1 MLYEIA
7 MSNQKSAVSAQAQI
21 AFIQM
26 KFHLRFVAVF
36 IFLFAAMPGHSQK
49 AIKNYDAEWKEAEGF
64 REKGLPQSALKV
76 ADKIYGLAK
85 KENQEAQVI
94 KSLVYKLELQSELKE
109 DYHDFAIKSL
119 EEEIGAAKEPARSIL
134 NALLADAYRNRYESL
149 RWQIMGRTTVAGQ
162 KTDDPDTWS
171 AADFMETIGR
181 FYIRSVKQEA
191 LLKATRLE
199 PFDAIITKGNMRRLR
214 PTLYDLL
221 VHKALGFFTSEERTI
236 SKPAYAFEIDA
247 PEAFADAAVF
257 ARAAFLNKDSLS
269 LDYRALRLYQKL
281 LLFHLNDADPAA
293 LIDADIQRIDYV
305 YRKSVH
311 PEKDRLYQQA
321 LKHIVQKYGS
331 DPASAQASFLLAQW
345 YVQKAGT
352 YQPYGDTTY
361 RYAAVTAFK
370 IADSVSR
377 KFPASE
383 GGVNLHNLKIG
394 IEEKQL
400 FFNIEKVN
408 VPAKPMRI
416 SVQYKNTNKVYFR
429 VVKGTESLRD
439 IGNREGQ
446 DKLLEAIDK
455 EPVLK
460 QWTQQLPDPKD
471 FQTHRTEVKADPL
484 PVGEYY
490 LVAST
495 NQNAAGHTRSFATFY
510 VSNISFVSLRDDY
523 FVLHRETGQPL
534 EGVKVQTWYQ
544 RARNNA
550 VGYVREKGETYTT
563 DKNGYFRLERA
574 SAQNRNAF
582 FLELTG
588 KDDHLLI
595 DEQQFVPVTR
605 IAAEKDKRDDQRM
618 FFFTDRSVYR
628 PGQPLYFKGI
638 LLNKKVGEQRSD
650 IVPDRQVT
658 IRLFDRNSQV
668 VDSIRLTTNEFG
680 SVSGKFQ
687 LPIGGINGQFRIEA
701 SQIRGVSHFS
711 VEEYKR
717 PRYKVDI
724 EKPEIAYKVNDTITV
739 TGTAKAFAG
748 NSIDGATVKYRVERI
763 ARFPYPWF
771 FRGWWPVSAPLQV
784 AHGET
789 TTDAEGKFTVRFA
802 AVPDKTVSQ
811 EHDPVFDYVVYAD
824 VTDGSGETR
833 SARQT
838 VSAGYKAIAL
848 KVRLPEK
855 VEKDS
860 IRALNIRTENMNGK
874 FLPAEVTL
882 TTRKLTPETRLI
894 RTRLWE
900 RPDQFALSKVEF
912 LKLFPND
919 EYDNDQ
925 DPASWKKGEPVLT
938 GTGTSQSSGKWELPD
953 SKALTPGFYEFDF
966 VVTGPDGKAVKDVR
980 IVEIVDPKRNELAR
994 PAYLWT
1000 KESDPV
1006 EPGGRAEVKLGTSA
1020 GQVFIIQTTNRRKA
1034 QEDVK
1039 TYRFLTQKAGLSS
1052 YYFDVTE
1059 EDRGGYG
1066 LNFLFVKDNRVFQ
1079 FPDAI
1084 KVPWSNKE
1092 LHISYGT
1099 FRDKTLPGS
1108 KETWT
1113 LTIAGPKKEK
1123 VTAELLAGMY
1133 DASLDEFR
1141 RHEWG
1146 IPPIWDERSSLI
1158 FWNDLT
1164 AFNQRL
1170 AQQVYTGTDRNYKD
1184 FTKTYDRLISLP
1196 GALDDVIV
1204 VGYGGRRSLRESA
1217 MSMRAAPIVAE
1228 SAANEQVQMKVAPS
1242 ADQFVKKDEEEPA
1255 KPEQVDQPVRKDF
1268 RETAFFFPE
1277 LRTNP
1282 DGTVTFSFTMPEAL
1296 TKWKFQAFSHTKEL
1310 AFGYSTQEI
1319 VTQKELMVQ
1328 PNIPRFVRVGDK
1340 VAISTKVVNLSD
1352 KALEGKVRLLLT
1364 DPATGESLNQRFG
1377 ASTGDVSFAVPAGQ
1391 STPVLF
1397 PVSVPDG
1404 YLDPVTIRIAATA
1417 GAFNDAEDNT
1427 LPVLTNQMLV
1437 TETLPLSLRGTG
1449 SRTFTFEKLLNS
1461 KPGGS
1466 LKNHGLTVEYTGNPV
1481 WYAVQALPYLM
1492 EYPYDCAEQTWN
1504 RYYANAL
1511 AAHIANSAPR
1521 IEQIFKTWRDL
1532 DAGRDG
1538 MHTGRDGMHA
1548 VSTLQKNQDLKS
1560 LLLEETPWVL
1570 AAKSEAEQ
1578 KRNLA
1583 LLFDLVRMKTE
1594 AEGTLSKLK
1603 QMQRPEGG
1611 FPWFNGGPDDRF
1623 VTQYILSGIGHLQR
1637 LTKPD
1642 QQQRQTLNDIVLQA
1656 LNYLDGWM
1664 VKDYAELVRNKTDLK
1679 KYTPSPIIVQY
1690 LYMRSFFREFGVPDH
1705 AKKAYNYY
1713 MDRLTATWTGQGKY
1727 LQAMTALTLSR
1738 TGNKTVAGAIIKS
1751 LKETAIRND
1760 ELGIYWKNVRRSW
1773 WWQEA
1778 PIEQHALL
1786 VEAFEEVGADKEM
1799 VDGIRTWLLT
1809 NKQTNRWESTKAT
1822 AEACY
1827 ALLLRGGEW
1836 LSDNPEVKIVLGPS
1850 TVSSAAGKEAGTGYI
1865 KTSIPGDKVSPAH
1878 GKIELSVTGSA
1889 AVSSR
1894 PSWGGV
1900 YWQYFEDLDK
1910 ITFSETPLKLK
1921 KQLFVETNT
1930 DHGPVLRPLE
1940 NGNEV
1945 KVGDKVKVRVELSVD
1960 RDMEYVHMK
1969 DMRASGLE
1977 PVNVISSYKW
1987 QGGLVYYES
1996 TKDAATNFFFNYLPK
2011 GKYVFEYPLN
2021 VSHQGDFSNGVTTIQ
2036 CMYAPEFTAHSEGI
2050 RLIVK

>member
-1 MLYEIA
+1 
-7 MSNQKSAVSAQAQI
+7 
-21 AFIQM
+21 M
-26 KFHLRFVAVF
+26 KFHLRSIAVF
-36 IFLFAAMPGHSQK
+36 ILLLAAMPGYGQK
-49 AIKNYDAEWKEAEGF
+49 AVKNYDAEWREVEDFK
-64 REKGLPQSALKV
+64 EKGLPQSALRV
-76 ADKIYGLAK
+76 VDKIYGLAK

-94 KSLVYKLELQSELKE
+94 KSLVYKLNLQTELRE
-109 DYHDFAIKSL
+109 DSHDFTVKSL
-119 EEEIGAAKEPARSIL
+119 NEEIEAAKEPAKSIL
-134 NALLADAYRNRYESL
+134 YSLLAEAYRNRYESL
-149 RWQIMGRTTVAGQ
+149 RWQIMGRTTVAGP

-171 AADFMETIGR
+171 AADFMDTISSC
-181 FYIRSVKQEA
+181 YLKSIKQES

-199 PFDAIITKGNMRRLR
+199 PFDAIITKGNARHLR

-221 VHKALGFFTSEERTI
+221 VHKALVFFTSEERTI

-281 LLFHLNDADPAA
+281 LLFHLNDNEPAA
-293 LIDADIQRIDYV
+293 LIDADIQRVAYV

-311 PEKDRLYQQA
+311 PEKEQLYREA
-321 LKHIVQKYGS
+321 LKRIAQKYGS

-345 YVQKAGT
+345 YGQKAGT

-361 RYAAVTAFK
+361 RYAAATAVK

-400 FFNIEKVN
+400 LFNIEIVN
-408 VPAKPMRI
+408 VPAKPIRI
-416 SVQYKNTNKVYFR
+416 SVQYKNTDRVYLRVIKV
-429 VVKGTESLRD
+429 TERLRE

-446 DKLLEAIDK
+446 DKFLEAMGR
-455 EPVLK
+455 EPVVK

-495 NQNAAGHTRSFATFY
+495 NQKLDATGQARSFSTFY
-510 VSNISFVSLRDDY
+510 VSNISYVSLRDDY

-550 VGYVREKGETYTT
+550 SGYIREKGETYTT
-563 DKNGYFRLERA
+563 DKNGYFRFERG
-574 SAQNRNAF
+574 SSQNRSFF
-582 FLELTG
+582 FLEFTG
-588 KDDHLLI
+588 KEDRLLI

-605 IAAEKDKRDDQRM
+605 IVAEKEKKDDQRM
-618 FFFTDRSVYR
+618 FFFTDRSIYR

-638 LLNKKVGEQRSD
+638 LLNKKAGEQHSD

-658 IRLFDRNSQV
+658 IRLFDRNSQI
-668 VDSIRLTTNEFG
+668 VDSVRLTTNEFG
-680 SVSGKFQ
+680 SVSGTFQ

-701 SQIRGVSHFS
+701 SQIRGASHFS

-724 EKPEIAYKVNDTITV
+724 VKPETAYKVNDTITV
-739 TGTAKAFAG
+739 TGTARAFAG
-748 NSIDGATVKYRVERI
+748 NNIDGAAVKYRVERI
-763 ARFPYPWF
+763 ARFPYPWRF
-771 FRGWWPVSAPLQV
+771 SRGWWPVSAPLQV

-789 TTDAEGKFTVRFA
+789 TTDAEGKFMVSFA
-802 AVPDKTVSQ
+802 AIPDKTLSQ
-811 EHDPVFDYVVYAD
+811 DHDPVFDYVVYAD

-860 IRALNIRTENMNGK
+860 IRALNVRTENMNGK

-882 TTRKLTPETRLI
+882 TARKLTPETRLI
-894 RTRLWE
+894 RKRLWE
-900 RPDQFALSKVEF
+900 RPDQFVLSATEF
-912 LKLFPND
+912 VKLFPGD
-919 EYDNDQ
+919 EYDNEQ
-925 DPASWKKGEPVLT
+925 DPASWQKGAPVLT
-938 GTGTSQSSGKWELPD
+938 GTGTSQESGKWELPD
-953 SKALTPGFYEFDF
+953 SKALTPGFYEFEF
-966 VVTGPDGKAVKDVR
+966 VATGPDGEAVKDVR
-980 IVEIVDPKRNELAR
+980 VVEIVDPKRNELTR

-1020 GQVFIIQTTNRRKA
+1020 GQVFIIQKTSRLKG
-1034 QEDVK
+1034 QEDIK

-1052 YYFDVTE
+1052 YHFDVTD
-1059 EDRGGYG
+1059 EDRGGFG

-1079 FPDAI
+1079 FLDI
-1084 KVPWSNKE
+1084 VRVPWSNKE
-1092 LHISYGT
+1092 LHMTYGT

-1108 KETWT
+1108 EETWT
-1113 LTIAGPKKEK
+1113 LTISGPNKEK

-1141 RHEWG
+1141 RHEWV
-1146 IPPIWDERSSLI
+1146 IPPIWDERYSSI
-1158 FWNDLT
+1158 FWNDLA
-1164 AFNQRL
+1164 AFALRHV
-1170 AQQVYTGTDRNYKD
+1170 QQVYTGTPRDYKG
-1184 FTKTYDRLISLP
+1184 FVKTYDRLISLP
-1196 GALDDVIV
+1196 GALDEVIV
-1204 VGYGGRRSLRESA
+1204 TGYGGRRSLRESSV
-1217 MSMRAAPIVAE
+1217 SMMAAPVAAE
-1228 SAANEQVQMKVAPS
+1228 SAANEQVQMKVS
-1242 ADQFVKKDEEEPA
+1242 LSSEQSVKKDEEEPA

-1268 RETAFFFPE
+1268 RETAFFFPQ

-1296 TKWKFQAFSHTKEL
+1296 TKWKFQALGHTKEL

-1319 VTQKELMVQ
+1319 ITQKELMVQ
-1328 PNIPRFVRVGDK
+1328 PNIPRFIRIGDK
-1340 VAISTKVVNLSD
+1340 VAISTKVVNLTD
-1352 KALEGKVRLLLT
+1352 KALEGKARLQLM
-1364 DPATGESLNQRFG
+1364 DAATGEPVSQKF
-1377 ASTGDVSFAVPAGQ
+1377 AVATDDVSFTVPAGQ
-1391 STPVLF
+1391 SIPILF

-1404 YLDPVTIRIAATA
+1404 YPDPVTVRITATA

-1427 LPVLTNQMLV
+1427 LPILTNQMLV

-1461 KPGGS
+1461 KPGGT
-1466 LKNHGLTVEYTGNPV
+1466 LKNHGLTVEYTGNPA

-1511 AAHIANSAPR
+1511 AAHIANSSPR

-1532 DAGRDG
+1532 DTSALL
-1538 MHTGRDGMHA
+1538 
-1548 VSTLQKNQDLKS
+1548 SNLQKNQELKS

-1583 LLFDLVRMKTE
+1583 LLFDLVKMKAE
-1594 AEGTLSKLK
+1594 AESALSKLQ
-1603 QMQRPEGG
+1603 QMQQPEGS
-1611 FPWFNGGPDDRF
+1611 FPWFAGGPDDRF
-1623 VTQYILSGIGHLQR
+1623 VTQYILSGIGHLHR
-1637 LTKPD
+1637 LTKAD
-1642 QQQRQTLNDIVLQA
+1642 QQQRMKLNSIIFQG
-1656 LNYLDGWM
+1656 LNYLDARLA
-1664 VKDYAELVRNKTDLK
+1664 KDYAELLRSKTDLK
-1679 KYTPSPIIVQY
+1679 KYTPPALIVQY
-1690 LYMRSFFREFGVPDH
+1690 LYMRSFFSEFEVPAD
-1705 AKKAYNYY
+1705 ARKAYKYY
-1713 MDRLTATWTGQGKY
+1713 LDRVAATWTWQSKY

-1738 TGNKTVAGAIIKS
+1738 TGNKAVADAIIKS
-1751 LKETAIRND
+1751 LKETAIRNA
-1760 ELGIYWKNVRRSW
+1760 ELGTYWKSVRRSW

-1786 VEAFEEVGADKEM
+1786 VEAFEEVAADKEM
-1799 VDGIRTWLLT
+1799 ADGIRTWLLT

-1827 ALLLRGGEW
+1827 ALLLRGSEW
-1836 LSDNPEVKIVLGPS
+1836 LSDNPEVKIVAGPA
-1850 TVSSAAGKEAGTGYI
+1850 TISSADGKEAGTGYI
-1865 KTSIPGDKVSPAH
+1865 KTSIPGNEVSPAH
-1878 GKIELSVTGSA
+1878 GKIEVSVTGSG
-1889 AVSSR
+1889 AVSGR

-1940 NGNEV
+1940 KGNEV
-1945 KVGDKVKVRVELSVD
+1945 KVGDKIKVRIELSVD

-1987 QGGLVYYES
+1987 QGGLAYYES

-2050 RLIVK
+2050 RLTVGR

>member
-1 MLYEIA
+1 

-76 ADKIYGLAK
+76 VDKIYGLAK

-345 YVQKAGT
+345 YVEKAAS
-352 YQPYGDTTY
+352 YQPHKDTTW
-361 RYAAVTAFK
+361 RYAAVTAID
-370 IADSVSR
+370 IADSVT
-377 KFPASE
+377 KKYPDSE
-383 GGVNLHNLKIG
+383 GGVNLHNLRLGVKAG
-394 IEEKQL
+394 QL
-400 FFNIEKVN
+400 TFQTEKVI
-408 VPAKPMRI
+408 VPGKPFI
-416 SVQYKNTNKVYFR
+416 FSLQYKNVRTAYFR
-429 VVKGTESLRD
+429 IIRATDRLKEILAAGGYQKLLESLR
-439 IGNREGQ
+439 REQ
-446 DKLLEAIDK
+446 AVK
-455 EPVLK
+455 EWSQL
-460 QWTQQLPDPKD
+460 LPDTKD
-471 FQTHRTEVKADPL
+471 FQSHRTELNGAPL
-484 PVGEYY
+484 ATGEYY
-490 LVAST
+490 LVASSGRNAGAENNVQAVT
-495 NQNAAGHTRSFATFY
+495 NLL
-510 VSNISFVSLRDDY
+510 VSNLSFVSQGGDY
-523 FVLHRETGQPL
+523 FVLHRETGAPQ
-534 EGVKVQTWYQ
+534 EGVKAQVWRQNYSNVTN
-544 RARNNA
+544 RNT
-550 VGYVREKGETYTT
+550 REKAGEYTT
-563 DKNGYFRLERA
+563 DQNGYFRIARTNP
-574 SAQNRNAF
+574 QNMGGLF
-582 FLELTG
+582 VELVKG
-588 KDDHLLI
+588 EDRLLI
-595 DEQQFVPVTR
+595 GEP
-605 IAAEKDKRDDQRM
+605 QRVYSEPERQEFPDVRTM
-618 FFFTDRSVYR
+618 FFFTDRAIYR
-628 PGQPLYFKGI
+628 PGQTVYFKGI
-638 LLNKKVGEQRSD
+638 LLNKKGGEMKSE
-650 IVPDRQVT
+650 IVAGKKVAVQLLDA
-658 IRLFDRNSQV
+658 NSQK
-668 VDSIRLTTNEFG
+668 VDTLPLTTNEFG
-680 SVSGKFQ
+680 SVSGTFV
-687 LPIGGINGQFRIEA
+687 LPVGGLNGQFRLEA
-701 SQIRGVSHFS
+701 SGISGAGHFS

-717 PRYKVDI
+717 PKYKVEI
-724 EKPEIAYKVNDTITV
+724 AKPEQAYKVNDPIVV
-739 TGTAKAFAG
+739 TGHARAFAG
-748 NSIDGATVKYRVERI
+748 NNIDGATVKYRVERA
-763 ARFPYPWF
+763 ARFPYPWRF
-771 FRGWWPVSAPLQV
+771 LRGWWPAPAQSQQIG
-784 AHGET
+784 HGET
-789 TTDAEGKFTVRFA
+789 ITDAEGKFKIAFKA
-802 AVPDKTVSQ
+802 IPDKTLSPLN
-811 EHDPVFDYVVYAD
+811 DPVFDYVVYAD

-838 VSAGYKAIAL
+838 VSAGYKSIL
-848 KVRLPEK
+848 LRVVLPEK
-855 VEKDS
+855 MERGSLDTLDVK
-860 IRALNIRTENMNGK
+860 TENTNGA
-874 FLPAEVTL
+874 FLAAEVTM
-882 TTRKLTPETRLI
+882 TVRKLKPELRLI
-894 RTRLWE
+894 RNRLWE
-900 RPDQFALSKVEF
+900 LPDQFVLTRNEF
-912 LKLFPND
+912 LRLFPND
-919 EYDNDQ
+919 EYFNEK
-925 DPASWKKGEPVLT
+925 DPASWEKGPVALTVARASNDSGKWLAPELKGLAAGFYELEFT
-938 GTGTSQSSGKWELPD
+938 GTGANGD
-953 SKALTPGFYEFDF
+953 
-966 VVTGPDGKAVKDVR
+966 AVKDVK
-980 IVEIVDPKRNELAR
+980 IVEITDPRQNELTR
-994 PAYLWT
+994 PEYISGEKSQAVQPGEQASIRLG
-1000 KESDPV
+1000 SSV
-1006 EPGGRAEVKLGTSA
+1006 EKLFVIQTIEKPGRAGNKREYHLFSRGSGV
-1020 GQVFIIQTTNRRKA
+1020 NRY
-1034 QEDVK
+1034 
-1039 TYRFLTQKAGLSS
+1039 TFP
-1052 YYFDVTE
+1052 VTE
-1059 EDRGGYG
+1059 ADRGGFG
-1066 LNFLFVKDNRVFQ
+1066 VSFLFVKDNRIHQ
-1079 FPDAI
+1079 YQDAI
-1084 KVPWSNKE
+1084 DVPWTNKE
-1092 LHISYGT
+1092 LNITYGT
-1099 FRDKTLPGS
+1099 FRDKTLPGNE
-1108 KETWT
+1108 ETWT
-1113 LTIAGPKKEK
+1113 LNVAGSKGEK
-1123 VTAELLAGMY
+1123 MVTELLAGMY

-1141 RHEWG
+1141 RHQWQKPAIWWNYSGRAGWNG
-1146 IPPIWDERSSLI
+1146 IL
-1158 FWNDLT
+1158 
-1164 AFNQRL
+1164 AFGQRFG
-1170 AQQVYTGTDRNYKD
+1170 QQVFTGNGDEYKS
-1184 FTKTYDRLISLP
+1184 FEKSYDQLIMLR
-1196 GALDDVIV
+1196 
-1204 VGYGGRRSLRESA
+1204 GYGGMYLSRVAGVRMAREEVA
-1217 MSMRAAPIVAE
+1217 LMS
-1228 SAANEQVQMKVAPS
+1228 APS
-1242 ADQFVKKDEEEPA
+1242 AQDAAAREKTVMAGFGNMEKSSETGALATEESPVM
-1255 KPEQVDQPVRKDF
+1255 QDQPVRKDF

-1310 AFGYSTQEI
+1310 AFGYSIQEI

-1449 SRTFTFEKLLNS
+1449 RRTFTFEKLLNS

-1594 AEGTLSKLK
+1594 AEGTLAKLK

-1611 FPWFNGGPDDRF
+1611 FPWFTGGPDDRF

-1799 VDGIRTWLLT
+1799 ADGIRTWLLT

-1827 ALLLRGGEW
+1827 ALLLRGSEW

-1889 AVSSR
+1889 AVSGR